1 MANIPVLTPEQLK
14 RFRKWLVSEGF
25 APRFFKSK
33 LAVKNPVTCYIN
45 FCFCIDIVK
54 SSPFDF
60 NEITLPIADIVAL
73 YVDFARNKYE
83 EELKKSILESNCVH
97 KKPPVRGKQVKPVM
111 KFHTLRLPEES
122 LNQLKELGGNT
133 SAHIRQAIEDY
144 LKNGKD
150 K

>member
-1 MANIPVLTPEQLK
+1 MANIPVLTPEQIN

-25 APRFFKSK
+25 APSFFKSK
-33 LAVKNPVTCYIN
+33 LAVDSFARCYKSFCESTEILKN
-45 FCFCIDIVK
+45 
-54 SSPFDF
+54 SPFDF

-73 YVDFARNKYE
+73 YADYERNKHE
-83 EELKKSILESNCVH
+83 EELKKSILEPNCVH

-144 LKNGKD
+144 LKNGKN